1 MARDLLIG
9 FGVGA
14 FSGAFGVGGGIVL
27 VPVLVLLL
35 HMQQK
40 RAQATSLVMV
50 SMAAL
55 AGAITYAVA
64 DFVAWLPALFILL
77 GGVVGSLAGSSVVRR
92 TADYRLQIIFGVLL
106 IAVSIR
112 LLWPSAASEVADLP
126 DLSIPV
132 ALGFIASGL
141 AMGLLSALLGIGG
154 GIILIPILVTVFG
167 FTQQLAAGTSLAVM
181 APIAVVGAWRQSR
194 TGVTDWRT
202 GARFGIA
209 SIPGSVVGA
218 TAAVLVSGGIVRSA
232 FAVLIAVV
240 AVRMLVKAWRDGR
253 SPSPPPELRG

>member
-14 FSGAFGVGGGIVL
+14 FSGAFGVGGGIIL

-64 DFVAWLPALFILL
+64 DFVAWLPALFILA
-77 GGVVGSLAGSSVVRR
+77 GGIVGSLVGSSVVRR

-106 IAVSIR
+106 IGVAIR
-112 LLWPSAASEVADLP
+112 LIWPSETIDVADLP
-126 DLSIPV
+126 DVTILV
-132 ALGFIASGL
+132 ALAYAMCGL

-154 GIILIPILVTVFG
+154 GIILIPMLVTFFG
-167 FTQQLAAGTSLAVM
+167 FPQQLAAGTSLAVM
-181 APIAVVGAWRQSR
+181 AVIAMVGAWRQSR
-194 TGVTDWRT
+194 TGATDWRT
-202 GARFGIA
+202 GVRFGVA
-209 SIPGSVVGA
+209 SIPGSVLGA
-218 TAAVLVSGGIVRSA
+218 TVAVLVSGSLVRAA
-232 FAVLIAVV
+232 FAVMITVIGA
-240 AVRMLVKAWRDGR
+240 RMLVKGLRDR
-253 SPSPPPELRG
+253 RASTT

>member
-14 FSGAFGVGGGIVL
+14 FSGAFGVGGGIIL

-64 DFVAWLPALFILL
+64 DFVAWLPALFVLI
-77 GGVVGSLAGSSVVRR
+77 GGIIGSLVGSSIVRR

-106 IAVSIR
+106 IAVSAR
-112 LLWPSAASEVADLP
+112 LLWPSASSGATDLP

-132 ALGFIASGL
+132 ALGYAISGV

-154 GIILIPILVTVFG
+154 GIILIPILVTAFG
-167 FTQQLAAGTSLAVM
+167 FPQQLAAGTSLAVM
-181 APIAVVGAWRQSR
+181 APIAIVGAWRQSR
-194 TGVTDWRT
+194 TGATDWRT
-202 GARFGIA
+202 GARFGVA
-209 SIPGSVVGA
+209 SIPGSVLGA
-218 TAAVLVSGGIVRSA
+218 TAAVLVSGSLVRSA

-240 AVRMLVKAWRDGR
+240 AARMLVKGWRDRRGSTP
-253 SPSPPPELRG
+253 SPSLG